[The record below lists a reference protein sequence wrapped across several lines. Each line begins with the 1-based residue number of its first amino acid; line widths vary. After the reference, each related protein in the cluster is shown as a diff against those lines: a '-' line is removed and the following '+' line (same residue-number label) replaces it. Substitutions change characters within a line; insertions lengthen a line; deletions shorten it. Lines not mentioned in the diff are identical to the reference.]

1 MCSKQWFVNWKLWS
15 QNIDISPAM
24 SLNDYLVVDIGFE
37 QRPVNWNLLNQNLL
51 RYFSIHLNNNFSLK
65 CALNNELWI

>member
-37 QRPVNWNLLNQNLL
+37 QRNVNLLNQNL
-51 RYFSIHLNNNFSLK
+51 FLNTFKVIISLWNV
-65 CALNNELWI
+65 L